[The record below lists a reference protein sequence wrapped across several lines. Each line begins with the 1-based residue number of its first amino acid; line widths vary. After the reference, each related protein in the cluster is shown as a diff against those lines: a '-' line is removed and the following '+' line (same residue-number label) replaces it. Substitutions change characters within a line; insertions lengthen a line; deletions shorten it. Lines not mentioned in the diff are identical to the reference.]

1 MRVIV
6 TRPVPE
12 AQEWADALRAR
23 GFDAVALPLID
34 IQPARDLSRL
44 HEAWAQLQLHRAAM
58 FVSANAVRAFFAAR
72 PGDAAFTV
80 RAWATGPGTRNALL
94 TCGVSAENIDSPAAD
109 APQFDSEALWSVVQG
124 QCRAADRVLLVRGGE
139 GRDWLEQQLVQR
151 GVAVQTVIA
160 YRRVV
165 PVWSGDQRSLAAGA
179 ARDTWLFSSS
189 QAITHLRTLLP
200 HADWSG
206 AYAVATHPRIA
217 QTACDAGF
225 RVVCESRPA
234 MNDVIAALESLG

>member
-1 MRVIV
+1 
-6 TRPVPE
+6 
-12 AQEWADALRAR
+12 
-23 GFDAVALPLID
+23 
-34 IQPARDLSRL
+34 
-44 HEAWAQLQLHRAAM
+44 
-58 FVSANAVRAFFAAR
+58 
-72 PGDAAFTV
+72 
-80 RAWATGPGTRNALL
+80 
-94 TCGVSAENIDSPAAD
+94 VSAENIDSPAAD

-165 PVWSGDQRSLAAGA
+165 PAWSGEQRSLAAGA

-189 QAITHLRTLLP
+189 QAITHLRALLP
-200 HADWSG
+200 RADWG
-206 AYAVATHPRIA
+206 DARAVATHPRIA
-217 QTACDAGF
+217 QSARDAGF